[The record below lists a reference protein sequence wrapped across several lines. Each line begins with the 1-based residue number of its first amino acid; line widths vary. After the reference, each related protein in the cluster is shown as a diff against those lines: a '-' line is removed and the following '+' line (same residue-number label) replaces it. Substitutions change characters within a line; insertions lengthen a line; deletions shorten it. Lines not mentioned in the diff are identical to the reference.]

1 MKRSCIL
8 MAAVLVVLAALA
20 GCGDGT
26 SSGKVLV
33 DINGDKITEGD
44 LNFLGDVNPR
54 LKAQISNPAGQ
65 KRILDNLV
73 EQEVLYQQAVKEG
86 LNRDSK
92 VKAKIDLY
100 RKVIIAQSLVDSEI
114 EKAAKKYYDTNAEE
128 FKKLKL
134 SQIMVKY
141 ASPEEMKNAKKNPKE
156 KLHGEE
162 EALKIANELKAKIDK
177 GEAFDKVAAEGSE
190 DVATKSRGGDLGLVS
205 KNDNRLTSRGMGPIL
220 EKAYEMKVGEVAGP
234 IKTSKGY
241 HIITVTR
248 GVEPESFDE
257 AKEAVM
263 FKVRGDARNDL
274 MAKLKKESKISYP
287 EEEKIKEE
295 AKKATELAKKPGEAP
310 QAAKAAEGA
319 AVPGTGPGA
328 AKPAEATAKA
338 EPAAEPGEKSVIQ
351 KTIEAVEQKTEKT
364 AEKVEVKAKELAKK
378 SEAKD
383 VKKEEAKE
391 VQKEEK
397 KPSGF

>member
-8 MAAVLVVLAALA
+8 MAAVLVALAALA

-257 AKEAVM
+257 AKEAIM

-274 MAKLKKESKISYP
+274 MAKLKKESKIAYP
-287 EEEKIKEE
+287 EEEKMKEE
-295 AKKATELAKKPGEAP
+295 AKKATELAKKPGGAP
-310 QAAKAAEGA
+310 D
-319 AVPGTGPGA
+319 A
-328 AKPAEATAKA
+328 AKPAEGAAGGPADATAKV
-338 EPAAEPGEKSVIQ
+338 EPTARPGEKSVIQ

>member
-1 MKRSCIL
+1 MKRSCML
-8 MAAVLVVLAALA
+8 MTAALVALIALA
-20 GCGDGT
+20 GCGGSI

-33 DINGDKITEGD
+33 DINGDEITEGD

-65 KRILDNLV
+65 KRILENLV
-73 EQEVLYQQAVKEG
+73 EQELLFQQAVKEG
-86 LNRDSK
+86 LNRDPK

-114 EKAAKKYYDTNAEE
+114 EKAAKKYYDSNPEE

-134 SQIMVKY
+134 SHIMVKY

-156 KLHGEE
+156 KLHSEE

-177 GEAFDKVAAEGSE
+177 GEAFDKVASEGSE
-190 DVATKSRGGDLGLVS
+190 DVATKSRSGDLGLVS
-205 KNDNRLTSRGMGPIL
+205 KNDNRLTSRGMGPVV
-220 EKAYEMKVGEVAGP
+220 EKAFEMKVGEVAGP

-257 AKEAVM
+257 AKEALM

-274 MAKLKKESKISYP
+274 MAKLKKESKIAYP
-287 EEEKIKEE
+287 EDEKMKEE
-295 AKKATELAKKPGEAP
+295 AKKSAELAKKSGESAD
-310 QAAKAAEGA
+310 
-319 AVPGTGPGA
+319 A
-328 AKPAEATAKA
+328 AKPTEDAAAEASPEGATAKS
-338 EPAAEPGEKSVIQ
+338 EPTTKPGEKSVIQ
-351 KTIEAVEQKTEKT
+351 KTIEAVEKKAENT
-364 AEKVEVKAKELAKK
+364 AEKVDVKAKELAKK
-378 SEAKD
+378 VEPKKDAAKD
-383 VKKEEAKE
+383 VKKD
-391 VQKEEK
+391 EK